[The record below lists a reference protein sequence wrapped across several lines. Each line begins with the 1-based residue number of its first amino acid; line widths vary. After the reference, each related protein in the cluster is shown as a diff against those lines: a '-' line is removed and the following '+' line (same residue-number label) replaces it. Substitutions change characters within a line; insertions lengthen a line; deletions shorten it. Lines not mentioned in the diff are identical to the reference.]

1 MWPQRMFSG
10 TPEINFSSNTTQR
23 PGAVCSGALCSFK
36 CLSLLL
42 LQAGHEVVS
51 LDGLRGEAVVVP
63 PAGEGGGN
71 GQAAGNELFQL
82 GALDGQHGLAHGAE
96 HLIGQGQRQRSGAGQ
111 SGCGNFGI

>member
-23 PGAVCSGALCSFK
+23 PGVDCSGALCSFK
-36 CLSLLL
+36 RLSLLL
-42 LQAGHEVVS
+42 LEAGHEVVGF
-51 LDGLRGEAVVVP
+51 DGLGGKAVVVP

-96 HLIGQGQRQRSGAGQ
+96 HLIGQGQR
-111 SGCGNFGI
+111 

>member
-23 PGAVCSGALCSFK
+23 PGADCSGAPCSFMR
-36 CLSLLL
+36 LSLLL
-42 LQAGHEVVS
+42 LQAGHEVVG

-96 HLIGQGQRQRSGAGQ
+96 HLIGQGQRQR
-111 SGCGNFGI
+111 CGPGWMRKSCDGS

>member
-23 PGAVCSGALCSFK
+23 PGADCSGALCSFK
-36 CLSLLL
+36 RLSLLL
-42 LQAGHEVVS
+42 LQAGHEVVG

-111 SGCGNFGI
+111 SGRKI